1 MQPIRAY
8 IMGRIKLGTTLAK
21 KDPESQSKFLLKTFK
36 EIKEVNIIT
45 GEWDLMIEFAVPSM
59 EQYYHVAWGIAK
71 HLDRG
76 WGTLVAK
83 SVSR

>member
-8 IMGRIKLGTTLAK
+8 IMGRIKLGTPLAK
-21 KDPESQSKFLLKTFK
+21 KDPESQSMYLLKTFK
-36 EIKEVNIIT
+36 EIKEINIIT
-45 GEWDLMIEFAVPSM
+45 GEWDFMIAFEVPSM

-83 SVSR
+83 SITR